1 MPIIKS
7 AQKRMRQEIK
17 KRVRNHAFLS
27 EMRSLF
33 KNVLQFSAEKSAE
46 KVTQFFSAAISAIDK
61 CAKKNLIHKNNA
73 ARKKSRLM
81 KTVAKLKNIELKKVV
96 KKSGTKNLIKKKSA
110 PKSSAKKTDTKK

>member
-7 AQKRMRQEIK
+7 AKKRMRQDSK

-33 KNVLQFSAEKSAE
+33 KNVLNFSAEKSAE
-46 KVTQFFSAAISAIDK
+46 KISQFFSAAISSIDK

-81 KTVAKLKNIELKKVV
+81 KAAAKVKNVELKKLQKNSVV
-96 KKSGTKNLIKKKSA
+96 KNSPKKSTV
-110 PKSSAKKTDTKK
+110 KK